1 MVILQCRFFSTQD
14 DNLMILCSSSLTF
27 FSVCLLSPGAFPYG
41 GSVMVSQTVGT
52 APMSHKHVLNVTAQL
67 DGSSAR
73 MGTAPIRFFCV
84 MATMIALMDLMKM
97 LHSAVCYSYIL
108 VYLNHGCFHISP
120 FHTLNLINF
129 HTNNQ
134 IDLFR

>member
-1 MVILQCRFFSTQD
+1 
-14 DNLMILCSSSLTF
+14 MILYSSSHTF
-27 FSVCLLSPGAFPYG
+27 FSVCHLSPGAFPYG

-52 APMSHKHVLNVTAQL
+52 ALMNLKHVLHVTAQL

-73 MGTAPIRFFCV
+73 MGTAPIRFSCV

-97 LHSAVCYSYIL
+97 LHSAVCNTYIL
-108 VYLNHGCFHISP
+108 VYPNHGCLGISP
-120 FHTLNLINF
+120 FHTLNLVNI
-129 HTNNQ
+129 HKNNQ